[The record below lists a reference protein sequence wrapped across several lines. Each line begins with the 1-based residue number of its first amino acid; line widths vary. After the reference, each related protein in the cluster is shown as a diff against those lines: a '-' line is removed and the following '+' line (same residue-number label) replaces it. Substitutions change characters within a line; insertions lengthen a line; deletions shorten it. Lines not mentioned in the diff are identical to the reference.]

1 MKQPKLFKF
10 MYKKILLFS
19 LLIILT
25 NCSSNSSNNPPTN
38 QSVVCD
44 CPSGNITAN
53 SNDLIGDWRLTKR
66 TIMDVTGTNITSVQ
80 DLTTY
85 QPCNPDSFHLKVSLD
100 SNNNKIMSI
109 PVGGVTT
116 PAPSNCGNILNF
128 EFPIVYYENGNSCLK
143 LLSTSESAGHKLCLI
158 EFTTT
163 SLKIKMKWSQQYY
176 IFECTKI

>member
-1 MKQPKLFKF
+1 

-25 NCSSNSSNNPPTN
+25 NCSSNSSNNPPNN

-53 SNDLIGDWRLTKR
+53 SIDLNGDWRLTKR
-66 TIMDVTGTNITSVQ
+66 TILDVTGTTVTEVQ

-85 QPCNPDSFHLKVSLD
+85 QPCDPDSFHLEVFLD
-100 SNNNKIMSI
+100 TNNNRIMSI
-109 PVGGVTT
+109 PVGGLLT
-116 PAPSNCGNILNF
+116 PAPSNCGIIINLQ
-128 EFPIVYYENGNSCLK
+128 FPIVYYEDGNSCLK
-143 LLSTSESAGHKLCLI
+143 LLSTLENVGHKLCLI

-163 SLKIKMKWSQQYY
+163 SLKIKMKWSQKYY